1 MKTQRPVKSSLILL
15 ESHWAIGCGTGGT
28 VPWEACVLPRERP
41 ETKIILSEPANVQI
55 VGSGHAQQT
64 DADGSTAVS
73 HPHFEPHPIED

>member
-1 MKTQRPVKSSLILL
+1 
-15 ESHWAIGCGTGGT
+15 
-28 VPWEACVLPRERP
+28 VLPKERP